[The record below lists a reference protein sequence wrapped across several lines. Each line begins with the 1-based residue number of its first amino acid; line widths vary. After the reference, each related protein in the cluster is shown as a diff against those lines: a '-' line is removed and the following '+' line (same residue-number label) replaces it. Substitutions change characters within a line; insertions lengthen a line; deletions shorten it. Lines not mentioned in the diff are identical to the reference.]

1 MSELSAVSPLVDF
14 NKEEESTS
22 ELPIIN
28 DYKSS
33 EKIRLTNGK
42 TISEKDTDL
51 LESANEKENL
61 VSNVLNE
68 YSSRRFWYKKEVSV
82 YENFISLQRWEGH
95 VIKITRSSFWARL
108 FNFSDSGIVEEAKFS
123 KEEIDK
129 QDEDLLDIGS
139 IFTWN
144 IGYLDRPS
152 GRSRISIIRFRRL
165 PTWSQCELAKAK
177 SEAAQFIELFKNE

>member
-82 YENFISLQRWEGH
+82 YENFISLQ
-95 VIKITRSSFWARL
+95 L
-108 FNFSDSGIVEEAKFS
+108 
-123 KEEIDK
+123 
-129 QDEDLLDIGS
+129 
-139 IFTWN
+139 
-144 IGYLDRPS
+144 
-152 GRSRISIIRFRRL
+152 
-165 PTWSQCELAKAK
+165 
-177 SEAAQFIELFKNE
+177 